1 MGYASHFRTERSSL
15 ADSAIEQERRIAADL
30 NTSV

>member
-1 MGYASHFRTERSSL
+1 MDHGSHFRPARSSL
-15 ADSAIEQERRIAADL
+15 TDSAIEQERRIAADL